1 MKTTCSICLNKCD
14 KNCYTLIGCGHIFHY
29 SCIRKCVQRCGRSCP
44 LCRDNIIDTNF
55 YENDPA
61 FKDLNISSLKEI
73 ENSDDYVE
81 W

>member
-1 MKTTCSICLNKCD
+1 MFKDAGVLVL
-14 KNCYTLIGCGHIFHY
+14 YVE
-29 SCIRKCVQRCGRSCP
+29 IRLLTK
-44 LCRDNIIDTNF
+44 NF

-61 FKDLNISSLKEI
+61 FKDLNISNLKEI